1 MPHRESRRHVPSR
14 QAHNTDCSASH
25 PPPPLREICPGRSRE
40 TSREKSKENPR
51 KIEGK
56 IEGKIQENAAGI
68 ARRSGAVALLSPGLA
83 RRFPFSA
90 PLWTR
95 GGVSFRFRGR
105 AN

>member
-1 MPHRESRRHVPSR
+1 M
-14 QAHNTDCSASH
+14 QGN
-25 PPPPLREICPGRSRE
+25 IQ
-40 TSREKSKENPR
+40 K
-51 KIEGK
+51 KIEGEIQRK

-68 ARRSGAVALLSPGLA
+68 ARRSGAVALLSPALA

-105 AN
+105 ANGEIAT

>member
-1 MPHRESRRHVPSR
+1 LLRLAP
-14 QAHNTDCSASH
+14 AATASGN
-25 PPPPLREICPGRSRE
+25 LSGAIQGNIQKKIQGKIQGKIERKIE
-40 TSREKSKENPR
+40 R

-56 IEGKIQENAAGI
+56 IHENAAGI

-95 GGVSFRFRGR
+95 DGVSFRFRGR
-105 AN
+105 ANGEIAT